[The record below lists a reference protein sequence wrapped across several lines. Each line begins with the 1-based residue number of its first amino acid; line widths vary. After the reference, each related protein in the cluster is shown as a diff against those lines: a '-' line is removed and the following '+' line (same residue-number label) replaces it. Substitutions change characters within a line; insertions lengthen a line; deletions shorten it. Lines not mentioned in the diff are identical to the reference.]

1 MENRFLI
8 WIYKEAIPNKSWFF
22 FASTGFV
29 LLCASTR
36 NKNNLSW
43 NFHELWEIPRLP
55 INILSYLFCHSK
67 VCVCVCCGLIILWK
81 WFLVILLWQILFS
94 MVFHLNY
101 CFWGRIFFTACVC
114 FECVPLTWSGVEIEY
129 KICAFICEFD
139 SNHSSG
145 WDYILHVT
153 HGRSTFRSL
162 RASKLVRTT
171 TKIWRTTF
179 FVKQMSG

>member
-8 WIYKEAIPNKSWFF
+8 WIYKEAMPNKSWFF

-67 VCVCVCCGLIILWK
+67 VFVCVLRFDNSLKMISCHFIMADS
-81 WFLVILLWQILFS
+81 FS
-94 MVFHLNY
+94 MGFHLNY
-101 CFWGRIFFTACVC
+101 CFWGRFFYTSCVC

-162 RASKLVRTT
+162 GASKLVRTT
-171 TKIWRTTF
+171 AKIWRTAF